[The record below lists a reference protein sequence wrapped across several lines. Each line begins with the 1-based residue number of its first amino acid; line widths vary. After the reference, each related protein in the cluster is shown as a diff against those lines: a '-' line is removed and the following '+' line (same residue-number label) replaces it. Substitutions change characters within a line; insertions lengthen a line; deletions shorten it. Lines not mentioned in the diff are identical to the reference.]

1 MKRDRKKPIARPKK
15 LTLAKDTVRR
25 LADSE
30 LSHVPGGAQTNHCE
44 TITGKCC
51 LTR

>member
-1 MKRDRKKPIARPKK
+1 MRKLI
-15 LTLAKDTVRR
+15 LAKESLRR
-25 LADSE
+25 LADPD
-30 LSHVPGGAQTNHCE
+30 LANIAGGAQTNHCE